1 MHFGGCRPGLI
12 SGSIRCAGRSGGP
25 CPGRPARTVALPDH
39 EVEITAIRAQGAG
52 GQHVN
57 KTSTAIHLRFDIR
70 ASSLPE
76 YYKERLLA
84 ASHHLITSDGIIII
98 KAQEYRSQEMNREA
112 ALARLVAVIQ
122 ELTAVQKS
130 RRATRPTRASK
141 ERRLASK
148 SQKSTVKAL
157 RGKVRGPQD

>member
-1 MHFGGCRPGLI
+1 MITI
-12 SGSIRCAGRSGGP
+12 SRS
-25 CPGRPARTVALPDH
+25 VAIAD
-39 EVEITAIRAQGAG
+39 EEISLSGIRAQGAG

-57 KTSTAIHLRFDIR
+57 KASTAIHLRFDIK

-84 ASHHLITSDGIIII
+84 ASHHLISADGVVII

-112 ALARLVAVIQ
+112 VIARLVALIQ

-130 RRATRPTRASK
+130 RRETRPTRASK

-148 SQKSTVKAL
+148 AQKSSVKAL
-157 RGKVRGPQD
+157 RGKVRP

>member
-1 MHFGGCRPGLI
+1 MIVL
-12 SGSIRCAGRSGGP
+12 S
-25 CPGRPARTVALPDH
+25 RTVSLPDND
-39 EVEITAIRAQGAG
+39 VEITAIRAQGAG

-84 ASHHLITSDGIIII
+84 ASHHLITSEGVIII

-148 SQKSTVKAL
+148 SQKTSVKAL
-157 RGKVRGPQD
+157 RGKVRRPQD